1 MMSLPLIRYSVFLL
15 LSVLAISPA
24 LAEEPDLPTSGL
36 EVLDSKPVTI
46 GQQIEFRSQILDA
59 EVHMNLY
66 VPESFDSSSPA
77 HTYPVIFANG
87 SHGRRFFEALVGIVK
102 HLGER
107 ERIPESLVVSLNDM
121 GHIPKIFTHG
131 MWGAETLG
139 GSGDP
144 SASLRHL
151 EHEVIPYLEKNFRAN
166 DYRLLVG
173 VSGSS
178 LFPIHTFTAA
188 PGLFDS
194 HILIAAADMVG
205 MGYTEDTTFID
216 AFEAVLGTDPKRRA
230 KLYVGVADGDLENRE
245 DYGANLEELKTRL
258 ARFESLNLR
267 VEVFPQTDHYG
278 VFFKAMLSAFEQ
290 NFPHERW
297 SARYRDL
304 VAQPG
309 DALENIDR
317 YYRDLSR
324 EYGFEILPR
333 ADRWN
338 SVNCLRFMTRH
349 LIGLERAPEALAV
362 AKRRV
367 EYQPGVPG
375 SYSGLADAHEANGN
389 LGAAIEAQEKAVT
402 LEQAQGGDLGRLEER
417 LQKLR
422 EALQA
427 GEDSGR

>member
-1 MMSLPLIRYSVFLL
+1 MRWSTLL
-15 LSVLAISPA
+15 LLAVLAAQPV
-24 LAEEPDLPTSGL
+24 LAEEPAPASPGL
-36 EVLDSKPVTI
+36 EALGSQPVTI
-46 GQQIEFRSQILDA
+46 GRQIEFRSKILDSD
-59 EVHMNLY
+59 VRMNLY
-66 VPESFDSSSPA
+66 VPESFAISSPT

-87 SHGRRFFEALVGIVK
+87 GHGEQFFSTLVGIVK
-102 HLGER
+102 HLGDR

-121 GHIPKIFTHG
+121 GDIPEIYTHG
-131 MWGAETLG
+131 MWGAEKLG

-144 SASLRHL
+144 GASLRHI
-151 EHEVIPYLEKNFRAN
+151 EQEVIPYLEKNYRAN

-194 HILIAAADMVG
+194 HILIAAADMMG
-205 MGYTEDTTFID
+205 MGYTEDATFID
-216 AFEAVLGTDPKRRA
+216 AFEAALSAAPKRRA
-230 KLYVGVADGDLENRE
+230 KLYVGVADGDLENRD
-245 DYGANLEELKTRL
+245 DYRANLDELKARL
-258 ARFESLNLR
+258 ARFEQLDLR
-267 VEVFPQTDHYG
+267 VEILPRTDHYEAFLKG
-278 VFFKAMLSAFEQ
+278 MLSALEQ

-297 SARYRDL
+297 SARYREL

-338 SVNCLRFMTRH
+338 NVNCLRFMTRH
-349 LIGLERAPEALAV
+349 LIQLERAPEALAV

-367 EYQPGVPG
+367 EYQPGVSG
-375 SYSGLADAHEANGN
+375 SYSGLADAYEANGE
-389 LGAAIEAQEKAVT
+389 LGAAVEAQEKAVA
-402 LEQAQGGDLGRLEER
+402 LERARGGDAGWLEER
-417 LQKLR
+417 LRGLR
-422 EALQA
+422 EALQG
-427 GEDSGR
+427 GEGSASTQSTSQ